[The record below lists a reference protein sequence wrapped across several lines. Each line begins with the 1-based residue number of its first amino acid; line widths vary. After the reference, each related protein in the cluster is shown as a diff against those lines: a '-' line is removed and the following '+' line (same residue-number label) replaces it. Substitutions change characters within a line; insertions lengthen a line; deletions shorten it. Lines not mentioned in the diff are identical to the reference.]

1 MDNFV
6 IAPNITEK
14 TILANLKI
22 KPDVS
27 RDELAFCAK
36 CNEKGSYFVQ
46 TKNLKVKIK
55 VDKTRKRAVIL
66 YYCDSWKNYL
76 GNWEHDEVVSRDND
90 DVQRAWTKLMVDRIY
105 IYKEKE

>member
-1 MDNFV
+1 MLEVTFCSDKLSLLMSLLLEDLNL
-6 IAPNITEK
+6 TEK

-46 TKNLKVKIK
+46 TKKLKA
-55 VDKTRKRAVIL
+55 KRTGWLV
-66 YYCDSWKNYL
+66 
-76 GNWEHDEVVSRDND
+76 G
-90 DVQRAWTKLMVDRIY
+90 TP
-105 IYKEKE
+105 